1 MDQFDV
7 MSLTECGDAVWIHLP
22 TRRQIGRIAEEAL
35 MPSGSAH
42 PEKPRG
48 LLRDSLESMHH
59 PTWDEDVISRHG
71 LPSFLSTKNLKLT
84 FKHEESLIGIPM
96 KMRRC
101 PGPWRTTRMIG
112 GHGPLG
118 LGTSGE
124 DGHLHTEDVMS
135 RQVRPRGNEAS
146 SRIHTS

>member
-7 MSLTECGDAVWIHLP
+7 VPLTERSDAVWIHLP
-22 TRRQIGRIAEEAL
+22 TRSQICCITEEVL

-59 PTWDEDVISRHG
+59 PTWDEDVIPWHC
-71 LPSFLSTKNLKLT
+71 LPSFVSAKNLKLT

-96 KMRRC
+96 KMRWC
-101 PGPWRTTRMIG
+101 PSPWHTTRMIR

-118 LGTSGE
+118 LGTSSE
-124 DGHLHTEDVMS
+124 DGNLHTENVMS
-135 RQVRPRGNEAS
+135 WQVRPRGNEAS